1 MNADPGAVILLL
13 LFGGVLYNWLVD
25 YAQRQLPRVH
35 GLTAWLVV
43 GGVLWTLVGLLL
55 LTDRSVFLA
64 ALLCFGASGLPMIVG
79 SMVRYQRT
87 GGR

>member
-1 MNADPGAVILLL
+1 MNADPGAVLLL
-13 LFGGVLYNWLVD
+13 LLMGGVLYNWLVD
-25 YAQRQLPRVH
+25 YSQRQLPRVH

-55 LTDRSVFLA
+55 LTDRHTFFL
-64 ALLCFGASGLPMIVG
+64 ALLCFVASGLPMIIG
-79 SMVRYQRT
+79 SMVRYWRT

>member
-1 MNADPGAVILLL
+1 MNADPGPVLLL
-13 LFGGVLYNWLVD
+13 LLMGGVLYNWLVE
-25 YAQRQLPRVH
+25 YSQRQLPRVH

-55 LTDRSVFLA
+55 LTDRHTFFLA
-64 ALLCFGASGLPMIVG
+64 LLAFAFSGLPMIIG
-79 SMVRYQRT
+79 SMVRYWRT